1 MPFSP
6 CKAKIH
12 QQLGTL
18 VAKPSL
24 AERGSEEREKKKE
37 EEKKERERAT
47 NAYLSKPNGAHA
59 IRELAIYK
67 TRFIVVKTWWWR
79 FQVAGNPI
87 QHPLEYRRGKYLLNK
102 PRVIKE

>member
-24 AERGSEEREKKKE
+24 AEAEGGSRGREREKKKKRR
-37 EEKKERERAT
+37 EKRTRE
-47 NAYLSKPNGAHA
+47 GDEC
-59 IRELAIYK
+59 I
-67 TRFIVVKTWWWR
+67 FIE
-79 FQVAGNPI
+79 A
-87 QHPLEYRRGKYLLNK
+87 
-102 PRVIKE
+102 

>member
-24 AERGSEEREKKKE
+24 AEAEGGSRGRERERKKKKE
-37 EEKKERERAT
+37 KRKKNERGRRMHIYRSLT
-47 NAYLSKPNGAHA
+47 GSRNQGARD
-59 IRELAIYK
+59 I
-67 TRFIVVKTWWWR
+67 
-79 FQVAGNPI
+79 
-87 QHPLEYRRGKYLLNK
+87 
-102 PRVIKE
+102 